1 MKEIPTASQALNPQT
16 LEAETTA
23 KPTFL
28 PNERNT
34 TAKQLQQASNIAS
47 LQNSYKIKE
56 EKNESLKIFNK
67 FQEDFNE
74 KLYKP
79 NGLLDINKGV
89 GSTKKILGAYE
100 ELSKKYANGKSVN
113 IKKHFL
119 ELANSSKMPIFK
131 NISNIERNQV
141 QKEEKINNEKW
152 QKNIINHIISNGFES
167 EDIEFYKEQYAIK
180 NKYEE
185 NGSIVYPEP
194 SDNEINNFTNQAQET
209 FLQKVKQDYELNPM
223 DASSITNLI
232 NTGNKIKDNPELFK
246 LIKKEYKEAQEYQKN
261 SHIINTLVNEYKD
274 DSIAKLKEKIKKKGY
289 NNTIKQGSIQQV
301 ERYKQKQENEDNQHY
316 MKLFDQKN
324 GTWLYKDKNDALTAT
339 SNVNNQD
346 DKEEIIEALFGKGNP
361 YEMFQIMETRFTVED
376 LIKSKKFNRDQIA
389 VFSEFAFNPNQ
400 SSKDYNKKRLLLD
413 KFLNFTKGEFY
424 EEESFWSWQ
433 SKPEEKANARL
444 ALLQSVVN
452 KISYRYD
459 EDINVLEREMAFEVM
474 NYNKL
479 MIPVNDE
486 DKREQLSQNIN
497 GKMASDIS
505 VISNMYN
512 NFSGTKLQMLK
523 TVEVLK
529 NNYTGTNKEFD
540 VYNLKSQGYT
550 SKQILKAFEK
560 LIQNNLKPT
569 KNLIIGEIE

>member
-324 GTWLYKDKNDALTAT
+324 GIWVYKDKNDALTAT

-346 DKEEIIEALFGKGNP
+346 DKEEIIDALFGKGNP
-361 YEMFQIMETRFTVED
+361 YDMFQIMETQFTVED

>member
-23 KPTFL
+23 KPNFL

-324 GTWLYKDKNDALTAT
+324 GIWVYKDKNDALTAT

-346 DKEEIIEALFGKGNP
+346 DKEEIIDALFGKGNP
-361 YEMFQIMETRFTVED
+361 YDMFQIMETRFTIED

-424 EEESFWSWQ
+424 EEKSFWSWQ

-486 DKREQLSQNIN
+486 DKRVQLSQNIN

>member
-324 GTWLYKDKNDALTAT
+324 GIWVYKDKNDALTAT

-346 DKEEIIEALFGKGNP
+346 DKEEIIDALFGKGNP
-361 YEMFQIMETRFTVED
+361 YDMFQIMETQFTVED

-424 EEESFWSWQ
+424 EEKSFWSWQ

>member
-346 DKEEIIEALFGKGNP
+346 DKEEIIDALFGKGNP
-361 YEMFQIMETRFTVED
+361 YDMFQIMETQFTVED

>member
-316 MKLFDQKN
+316 MKLFDQKMVL
-324 GTWLYKDKNDALTAT
+324 G
-339 SNVNNQD
+339 
-346 DKEEIIEALFGKGNP
+346 F
-361 YEMFQIMETRFTVED
+361 
-376 LIKSKKFNRDQIA
+376 IKI
-389 VFSEFAFNPNQ
+389 
-400 SSKDYNKKRLLLD
+400 
-413 KFLNFTKGEFY
+413 
-424 EEESFWSWQ
+424 
-433 SKPEEKANARL
+433 
-444 ALLQSVVN
+444 
-452 KISYRYD
+452 
-459 EDINVLEREMAFEVM
+459 
-474 NYNKL
+474 
-479 MIPVNDE
+479 
-486 DKREQLSQNIN
+486 
-497 GKMASDIS
+497 KM
-505 VISNMYN
+505 
-512 NFSGTKLQMLK
+512 ML
-523 TVEVLK
+523 
-529 NNYTGTNKEFD
+529 
-540 VYNLKSQGYT
+540 
-550 SKQILKAFEK
+550 
-560 LIQNNLKPT
+560 
-569 KNLIIGEIE
+569 

>member
-56 EKNESLKIFNK
+56 EKNESLKIFNQ

-346 DKEEIIEALFGKGNP
+346 DKEKIIDALFGKGNP
-361 YEMFQIMETRFTVED
+361 YDMFQIMETQFTVED

-424 EEESFWSWQ
+424 EEKSFWSWQ

>member
-346 DKEEIIEALFGKGNP
+346 DKEKIIDALFGKGNP
-361 YEMFQIMETRFTVED
+361 YDMFQIMETQFTVED

-424 EEESFWSWQ
+424 EEKSFWSWQ